1 MTTLSRCLIP
11 LILIVILASA
21 GCQRQQELCFDHD
34 RHERIPMDV
43 EFDWSDHPDADP
55 ATMSLYLFPED
66 GRPSIRY
73 EFEGRDGGRILVPAG
88 RYTAIALNSDTEEIL
103 VEETD
108 RLETFRV
115 RLRDANEL
123 QGLSMRSSEVPR
135 APGAEGERMAYAP
148 TKLWRVRTDG
158 LFADEGT
165 EEVQKFRLRPTD
177 VLCRYSVRIDSVA
190 NIGDVQSVSATLSG
204 MAGGMLFH
212 DGTLTGEIVTIPL
225 EITPSEGVS
234 LSGTW
239 MSLGH
244 CGHSR
249 CRTDG
254 DSPQEKHIFTVY
266 AVLADGSRWYHNYTV
281 TEQMH
286 ATDSGECEIIL
297 DRLELPKAMSG
308 GGFNISIGEWQ
319 TITQLIPM

>member
-1 MTTLSRCLIP
+1 MRLLIIITTL
-11 LILIVILASA
+11 ASVVMLTC
-21 GCQRQQELCFDHD
+21 CQHQQELCFDHD

-73 EFEGRDGGRILVPAG
+73 EFEGREGGRILVPAG
-88 RYTAIALNSDTEEIL
+88 RYTAIALNSDAEEIL

-115 RLRDANEL
+115 RLRDAYEL
-123 QGLSMRSSEVPR
+123 QGLLMRASEVPR
-135 APGAEGERMAYAP
+135 APGAENERMASAP
-148 TKLWRVRTDG
+148 TKLWRVRSDG

-165 EEVQKFRLRPTD
+165 EEVRKFRMRPTEAI
-177 VLCRYSVRIDSVA
+177 CRYSVRIDSVE
-190 NIGDVQSVSATLSG
+190 NIGGVTSVSATLSG
-204 MAGGMLFH
+204 MAGGMLLH
-212 DGTLTGEIVTIPL
+212 DGTLTDETVTIPF
-225 EITPSEGVS
+225 EITPSGEMS

-239 MSLGH
+239 MTLGH

-254 DSPQEKHIFTVY
+254 DSPETKHIFTVY
-266 AVLADGSRWYHNYTV
+266 AILADGSRWYHNYTV
-281 TEQMH
+281 TDQVH
-286 ATDSGECEIIL
+286 ASDSGQCDIV
-297 DRLELPKAMSG
+297 LEKLSLPKAMSG
-308 GGFNISIGEWQ
+308 GGFNISVGEWQ
-319 TITQLIPM
+319 TVNKLIPM